1 MVLTMK
7 ILRKLQS
14 GLLGIAVLMSLT
26 ALAAAQSPAPSAQG
40 QSPPASTSAQPP
52 ASSQSPSTEKI
63 QRRAP
68 RRPPT
73 PPATVTI
80 VADQTSVAP
89 QVVTIV
95 HRLTGVKMLRF
106 LLRQEGE
113 RGTLF
118 TIDPESITSEAHA
131 SIIAGWAMDD
141 GKTIATRL
149 PQAGAEI
156 EFMQFP
162 AIRGGA
168 RSDAARQTAEARVT
182 AATALPP
189 AVPGAEPDITVITRD
204 GRRLRAHYVGLDGQT
219 GLSVLQITGAIALA
233 PAEENKAKLAEG
245 QRVLLFAPERTSP
258 EGEASTR
265 IIYVKVGKLEAR
277 ISKIAR
283 GSSGRMERLIVRA
296 ANLSPVMVGGV
307 ACDEMGNTL
316 GIVEAIEG
324 NDARIVPAENI
335 RAATQRVLARQT
347 SVPRPLLGV
356 RGEPVE
362 FAARSTFLAHGWHE
376 DQWAEMVKKPF
387 GILLTSV
394 LPGSPA
400 ALAKLQPG
408 DVILSVNQEYIASAE
423 EFSKLLGDAGGGKE
437 VRFTVRRPAPPSPVS
452 VDVKLGSSF
461 EPLFKWHFEMPMV
474 TPMPNGLQHFG
485 VEIIALTKKM
495 ALQLGSQGGL
505 LVVAVQP
512 ESAAARGGLRAGD
525 VIETID
531 GRAIG
536 RGVWSVRYPVAPQ
549 KKHVFSL
556 VRDREK
562 KQIVLESVE

>member
-1 MVLTMK
+1 MK
-7 ILRKLQS
+7 ILGQIQS
-14 GLLGIAVLMSLT
+14 ALLGTAALMSLT
-26 ALAAAQSPAPSAQG
+26 AVVSAQSQAPSAQG
-40 QSPPASTSAQPP
+40 PTPAASTRAQAPN
-52 ASSQSPSTEKI
+52 SSQSPSPEKI

-73 PPATVTI
+73 PAATVTV
-80 VADQTSVAP
+80 VADQSSVAP

-118 TIDPESITSEAHA
+118 TMDPESITSEAHA
-131 SIIAGWAMDD
+131 SIIAGWALSD

-156 EFMQFP
+156 EFTQFST
-162 AIRGGA
+162 IRGGTRA
-168 RSDAARQTAEARVT
+168 EMARQTAETRVT
-182 AATALPP
+182 AAGALPP
-189 AVPGAEPDITVITRD
+189 ALPGAEPDITVITRD
-204 GRRLRAHYVGLDGQT
+204 GRRLKAHYVGLDGQT
-219 GLSVLQITGAIALA
+219 GLSVLQITGTIALP
-233 PAEENKAKLAEG
+233 PAAENKTKLSEG
-245 QRVLLFAPERTSP
+245 QRVQLFAPERTTP

-265 IIYVKVGKLEAR
+265 IIYVRVGRLEGK
-277 ISKIAR
+277 ISQIAG
-283 GSSGRMERLIVRA
+283 GSSGKMVPLIVRA

-307 ACDEMGNTL
+307 ACDELGNTL

-324 NDARIVPAENI
+324 NSARIVSAENI
-335 RAATQRVLARQT
+335 RAATERVLARQT

-362 FAARSTFLAHGWHE
+362 FAARSTFLAHGWRE
-376 DQWAEMVKKPF
+376 DQLSEMVKKPF

-400 ALAKLQPG
+400 ARAKLQPG
-408 DVILSVNQEYIASAE
+408 DVIVRVDKEDVASAE
-423 EFSKLLGDAGGGKE
+423 EFSKLLGEAGGGKE
-437 VRFTVRRPAPPSPVS
+437 VRFTVQRPNASATVS

-461 EPLFKWHFEMPMV
+461 EPLFKWHFEMPVV

-485 VEIIALTKKM
+485 VETIALTKRM

-512 ESAAARGGLRAGD
+512 ESMAARGGLRAGD

-536 RGVWSVRYPVAPQ
+536 RGVWSVRYPVARQ
-549 KKHVFSL
+549 KKHVFTL
-556 VRDREK
+556 VREREK

>member
-1 MVLTMK
+1 MK
-7 ILRKLQS
+7 ILRQMQS
-14 GLLGIAVLMSLT
+14 ALLGTAVLMSLT
-26 ALAAAQSPAPSAQG
+26 AFASAQSPAPSAQISAPAASTPAQTPTSG
-40 QSPPASTSAQPP
+40 QS
-52 ASSQSPSTEKI
+52 SSPEKI

-73 PPATVTI
+73 PPATVTV
-80 VADQTSVAP
+80 VADQISVAP

-95 HRLTGVKMLRF
+95 HRLTGLKMLRF

-118 TIDPESITSEAHA
+118 TIDPQSIKSEAHA
-131 SIIAGWAMDD
+131 SIIAGYALAD

-156 EFMQFP
+156 EFTQFP
-162 AIRGGA
+162 LTRGGA
-168 RSDAARQTAEARVT
+168 RSGAAVQTAEARVT
-182 AATALPP
+182 AAAALAP
-189 AVPGAEPDITVITRD
+189 AIPAAGPDITVITRD
-204 GRRLRAHYVGLDGQT
+204 GRRMRAHYVGLDGQT
-219 GLSVLQITGAIALA
+219 GLSVLQITGTISLP
-233 PAEENKAKLAEG
+233 PAEENKAKLTEG
-245 QRVLLFAPERTSP
+245 QRVQLFAPERTTP

-283 GSSGRMERLIVRA
+283 GSSGTMDRLIVRA

-307 ACDEMGNTL
+307 ACDEFGNTL

-324 NDARIVPAENI
+324 NDARIVTTENI
-335 RAATQRVLARQT
+335 RTATQRVLARQT

-362 FAARSTFLAHGWHE
+362 FATRSTFLAHGWRE
-376 DQWAEMVKKPF
+376 DQWTKMVKKPF

-394 LPGSPA
+394 MPGSPA

-408 DVILSVNQEYIASAE
+408 DVILRVNQDDVDSAE

-437 VRFTVRRPAPPSPVS
+437 VRFTVQRPTPPSNLS

-461 EPLFKWHFEMPMV
+461 EPLFKWHFEMPALA
-474 TPMPNGLQHFG
+474 PMPNGLQHFG
-485 VEIIALTKKM
+485 VETIALTKKM
-495 ALQLGSQGGL
+495 ASQLGAQGGL

-512 ESAAARGGLRAGD
+512 ESMAAKGGLRAGD

-536 RGVWSVRYPVAPQ
+536 RGVWSVRYPVDRQ

-556 VRDREK
+556 VREREK
-562 KQIVLESVE
+562 KQIVLEAVE

>member
-1 MVLTMK
+1 MK
-7 ILRKLQS
+7 ILRQIQS
-14 GLLGIAVLMSLT
+14 ALLGTAALMSLT
-26 ALAAAQSPAPSAQG
+26 AVVSAQSQAPSAQG
-40 QSPPASTSAQPP
+40 PTPAASTRAQAPN
-52 ASSQSPSTEKI
+52 SSQSPSPEKI

-73 PPATVTI
+73 PPATVTV

-118 TIDPESITSEAHA
+118 TMDPESITSEAHA
-131 SIIAGWAMDD
+131 SIIAGWALSD

-156 EFMQFP
+156 EFTQFST
-162 AIRGGA
+162 IRGGTRA
-168 RSDAARQTAEARVT
+168 EMARQTAETRVT
-182 AATALPP
+182 AAGALPP
-189 AVPGAEPDITVITRD
+189 VLPGAEPDITVITRD
-204 GRRLRAHYVGLDGQT
+204 GRRLKAHYVGLDGQT
-219 GLSVLQITGAIALA
+219 GLSVLQITGTIALP
-233 PAEENKAKLAEG
+233 PAAENKTKLSEG
-245 QRVLLFAPERTSP
+245 QRVQLFAPERTTP

-265 IIYVKVGKLEAR
+265 IIYVRVGRLEGK
-277 ISKIAR
+277 ISQIAG
-283 GSSGRMERLIVRA
+283 GSSGKMVPLIVRA

-307 ACDEMGNTL
+307 ACDELGNTL

-324 NDARIVPAENI
+324 NSARIVSAENI
-335 RAATQRVLARQT
+335 RAATERVLARQT

-362 FAARSTFLAHGWHE
+362 FAARSTFLAHGWRE
-376 DQWAEMVKKPF
+376 DQLSEMVKKPF

-400 ALAKLQPG
+400 ARAKLQPG
-408 DVILSVNQEYIASAE
+408 DVIVRVDKEDVASAE
-423 EFSKLLGDAGGGKE
+423 EFSKLLGEAGGGKE
-437 VRFTVRRPAPPSPVS
+437 VRFTVQRPNASSTVS

-461 EPLFKWHFEMPMV
+461 EPLFKWHFEMPVV

-485 VEIIALTKKM
+485 VETIALTKRM

-512 ESAAARGGLRAGD
+512 ESMAARGGLRAGD

-536 RGVWSVRYPVAPQ
+536 RGVWSVRYPVARQ
-549 KKHVFSL
+549 KKHVFTL
-556 VRDREK
+556 VREREK

>member
-1 MVLTMK
+1 MK
-7 ILRKLQS
+7 ILRQLQS
-14 GLLGIAVLMSLT
+14 ALLGTAALMSLS
-26 ALAAAQSPAPSAQG
+26 AFASAQT
-40 QSPPASTSAQPP
+40 PPSTAQGTAPAASTSAQPRAQAP
-52 ASSQSPSTEKI
+52 NSGQSPSQEKI
-63 QRRAP
+63 QKRAP
-68 RRPPT
+68 RRPST
-73 PPATVTI
+73 PPATVTV
-80 VADQTSVAP
+80 VAGQISVAP

-95 HRLTGVKMLRF
+95 HRLTGVKMLSF

-131 SIIAGWAMDD
+131 SIIAGWALDD

-156 EFMQFP
+156 EFTQFP
-162 AIRGGA
+162 PTRGGL
-168 RSDAARQTAEARVT
+168 RSEAARQAAEARVT
-182 AATALPP
+182 AAAALRP

-219 GLSVLQITGAIALA
+219 GLSVLQITGTITL
-233 PAEENKAKLAEG
+233 PQAEESKTKLTEG
-245 QRVLLFAPERTSP
+245 QRVQLFAPERTTP

-283 GSSGRMERLIVRA
+283 SSSGKMDRLIVRA

-307 ACDEMGNTL
+307 ACDELGNTL
-316 GIVEAIEG
+316 GIVEGIEG
-324 NDARIVPAENI
+324 NDARIVTAENI

-362 FAARSTFLAHGWHE
+362 FATRSTFLAHGWRE
-376 DQWAEMVKKPF
+376 DQLTEMVKKPF

-408 DVILSVNQEYIASAE
+408 DVILRVNQEDVASGE

-437 VRFTVRRPAPPSPVS
+437 VRFTIRRPAPPSTVS

-461 EPLFKWHFEMPMV
+461 EPLFKWHFEMPV
-474 TPMPNGLQHFG
+474 ITPMPDELQHFG
-485 VEIIALTKKM
+485 VETIALTKKM

-512 ESAAARGGLRAGD
+512 ESMAARGGLRAGD

-556 VRDREK
+556 VRAREK